1 MPIGSSS
8 RLSNSK
14 RSLPLGSGSPGE
26 VVDTAYDPRRV
37 RSLAHRTAEAIDRLR
52 EIRSDDPA
60 AADAIRTVRLA
71 QRNLEDLWMPT
82 LRQIGRSEAM
92 VSWARSGLASL
103 GIRQAE
109 RRSTAAAVWTPLST
123 LTSDELVDHLEWLDR
138 RAIPDRSDDG
148 WQRWFLDRYGADLD
162 VLAME
167 LAARSARDPAFAVRL
182 AVVGPDCALLG
193 HLTRRAPF
201 PTPVLSAIARSMMW
215 PHGPA
220 ASADL
225 DGFASSLSSV
235 LASLVDDPAA
245 CLDLLMDPAVV
256 FGLASWE
263 RLDADVVTRFT
274 VSGLHTAIAVDSD
287 RLDDGYQVISTV
299 VELTNGPLDGGLQPG
314 MALGVAVS
322 LAGYIDTLAPAIR
335 QEGTYPVVVI
345 DDDLE
350 VELGSYDDLVDLV
363 GALLRHDA
371 AQAAIGTVLGAYT
384 TRIVTDLGADIG
396 VRPGLE
402 YVTRFADL
410 VADASRTE
418 QAELVME
425 AAVEEARRRRF
436 GGLIGF
442 GVNVT
447 LTAGG
452 VGSVTRALV
461 SRAVALA
468 TDHIAPVTATSLP
481 DARIP
486 SGSYDLI
493 TVAALQVVAGDPVQR
508 RRAGLEGVPRSAW
521 TELDRRLAII
531 ETEGDP
537 AERTRRV
544 LRLDHW
550 IETSVPMLAG
560 YLGRLRSVP
569 GMDELTEERNAV
581 RTDRSE

>member
-1 MPIGSSS
+1 M
-8 RLSNSK
+8 
-14 RSLPLGSGSPGE
+14 
-26 VVDTAYDPRRV
+26 DTAYDARRV

-52 EIRSDDPA
+52 EIRSDDA
-60 AADAIRTVRLA
+60 AAAEAMRAVRLA
-71 QRNLEDLWMPT
+71 RRNLEDLWMPT
-82 LRQIGRSEAM
+82 LRQIERSDAMISWERSE
-92 VSWARSGLASL
+92 LAAL
-103 GIRQAE
+103 GVRQAE
-109 RRSTAAAVWTPLST
+109 RRSATASATVWTSLSA
-123 LTSDELVDHLEWLDR
+123 LSSDELIGHLEWMDR
-138 RAIPDRSDDG
+138 LAIPDRSDEG
-148 WQRWFLDRYGADLD
+148 WQTRFLDRYGADLD

-167 LAARSARDPAFAVRL
+167 LAARVVRDPAFAARL
-182 AVVGPDCALLG
+182 AAVASDHPLLG

-201 PTPVLSAIARSMMW
+201 PVPFLSAIVRSMMW

-220 ASADL
+220 ATADL

-235 LASLVDDPAA
+235 LASLVGDPGA
-245 CLDLLMDPAVV
+245 CLDLLMDPAVM

-263 RLDADVVTRFT
+263 RLDGDVVTQFT
-274 VSGLHTAIAVDSD
+274 ISGLHTAVAVDSD
-287 RLDDGYQVISTV
+287 RLDDGYHVIATL

-314 MALGVAVS
+314 MALGMAVS

-335 QEGTYPVVVI
+335 QEGTYPVIVI
-345 DDDLE
+345 DDGLE

-363 GALLRHDA
+363 GALLRHDE

-396 VRPGLE
+396 LGQGLE
-402 YVTRFADL
+402 YVTRFTDL

-425 AAVEEARRRRF
+425 AAAEEARRRRF

-442 GVNVT
+442 GVTAT

-452 VGSVTRALV
+452 AGSVTRALV

-468 TDHIAPVTATSLP
+468 TDHIAPVSAASLP

-486 SGSYDLI
+486 SVTYDLI
-493 TVAALQVVAGDPVQR
+493 TVAALRVVAVDRVQR
-508 RRAGLEGVPRSAW
+508 RRAGLDGVPRSAW

-531 ETEGDP
+531 EAEDDL
-537 AERTRRV
+537 AERTRHV

-550 IETSVPMLAG
+550 VESSVPLLAA
-560 YLGRLRSVP
+560 YLGRIRSVP
-569 GMDELTEERNAV
+569 GMDELTEERKAV
-581 RTDRSE
+581 RTD